1 MLLLTLKKF
10 LGKKSKKIMDSGIV
24 MRQKFGRL
32 CRLGLLTEKSLT
44 DIIATSSSSGACV
57 EELLMDSGIP
67 KSEILSSLSEYYKC
81 PSVEY
86 DEGLMASYLITM
98 KLNLEK
104 QLKAMWF
111 PLSVR
116 GDRAEV
122 ITCCP
127 DDPLVSEDIRQ
138 TLGVEC
144 IDFMITTRR
153 DMIRIIENNFDVNPR
168 FSFSGGRTPLALV
181 RTAFAYR
188 RSTYSYYRTL
198 LAKGRTGLAFI
209 RTGIAF
215 ITVSMLFMR
224 VFGTGLYSILEAP
237 LLIGGIIMI
246 YDGLKWYLPSRS
258 VAKQPIVHK
267 CSEPTWGTTVLEAQT
282 VAGRPEIKRSGVI
295 EEAESLREH
304 WETLSPVMRR
314 RFLAC
319 DRTDLAEERTSL
331 AGHRTVIAKAR
342 TGLAF
347 TRTGMAFSGLGI
359 GLIRHFPA
367 SRWTAFDVFLIV
379 AGVLMILEG
388 FHWYLGGRGTWVEG
402 VKSAVVRNKRKSIWD
417 FVMPLRHKLRGHE
430 KESAGP
436 PVRATDLPGIW
447 ATTGL
452 ALERTVLAERRTV
465 MARLRTVMAHSRTGM
480 AFIRTGISICG
491 VGAGLMFYFGFAAVG
506 WTVFNAVMIILGLL
520 LIVDGFRWAV
530 PAENMRIQYPYCY
543 GDMEIT
549 VPDYGKPAR
558 SWGKAVFSN
567 DGE

>member
-1 MLLLTLKKF
+1 
-10 LGKKSKKIMDSGIV
+10 MDSGSV
-24 MRQKFGRL
+24 MKQKFERL
-32 CRLGLLTEKSLT
+32 LRLGLLTEKSLN
-44 DIIATSSSSGACV
+44 DIAANSSSYDDLA
-57 EELLMDSGIP
+57 EELLMASGIP

-86 DEGLMASYLITM
+86 DEGLMTSYLITM
-98 KLNLEK
+98 KLDLEK
-104 QLKAMWF
+104 QLKVMWF
-111 PLSVR
+111 PLSVK

-122 ITCCP
+122 IACHP
-127 DDPLVSEDIRQ
+127 DDPLIAEDIRQ
-138 TLGVEC
+138 RLGVEW
-144 IDFMITTRR
+144 IDFMVTTPR
-153 DMIRIIENNFDVNPR
+153 DMTRIIENNFDVNPH

-215 ITVSMLFMR
+215 ITISMLFLR
-224 VFGTGLYSILEAP
+224 VFGAGIYSILEAP

-258 VAKQPIVHK
+258 VAKQPIVHE
-267 CSEPTWGTTVLEAQT
+267 CTEPTWGTTVLEAKT
-282 VAGRPEIKRSGVI
+282 GAGRPEINRSGPI
-295 EEAESLREH
+295 PGAGALREG
-304 WETLSPVMRR
+304 WDTLSPVMRR
-314 RFLAC
+314 RFLAS

-331 AGHRTVIAKAR
+331 AGHRTVVAKAR

-347 TRTGMAFSGLGI
+347 TRTGVAFSGLGI
-359 GLIRHFPA
+359 GLIRHFHT

-388 FHWYLGGRGTWVEG
+388 FHWYLGGRGTWLEG
-402 VKSAVVRNKRKSIWD
+402 VKCAMTRNKQKSIWD
-417 FVMPLRHKLRGHE
+417 FVMPLRHKLGGHE
-430 KESAGP
+430 KESACP

-506 WTVFNAVMIILGLL
+506 WTVFNAVMIITGLL

-530 PAENMRIQYPYCY
+530 PAEKMRTQYPYCY

-549 VPDYGKPAR
+549 IPDYGRPAR

-567 DGE
+567 DSE

>member
-1 MLLLTLKKF
+1 
-10 LGKKSKKIMDSGIV
+10 MDSGIV
-24 MRQKFGRL
+24 MKQKFERL
-32 CRLGLLTEKSLT
+32 LRLGLLTEQSLA
-44 DIIATSSSSGACV
+44 DITATSGSYGNSV
-57 EELLMDSGIP
+57 EELLMASGIP

-86 DEGLMASYLITM
+86 DEGLMAPYLLTM
-98 KLNLEK
+98 KLDMEK
-104 QLKAMWF
+104 QLKALWF
-111 PLSVR
+111 PFSVK
-116 GDRAEV
+116 GDTAEV
-122 ITCCP
+122 AACRP
-127 DDPLVSEDIRQ
+127 DDPATREDIKS
-138 TLGVEC
+138 TLGVKW
-144 IDFMITTRR
+144 IDFMVTTPR

-168 FSFSGGRTPLALV
+168 FRISGGRTPLALV

-215 ITVSMLFMR
+215 ITVSMLFLR
-224 VFGTGLYSILEAP
+224 VFGSGFYSILEAP

-258 VAKQPIVHK
+258 VAKQPIVHE
-267 CSEPTWGTTVLEAQT
+267 CTEPTWGTTVLEAKT
-282 VAGRPEIKRSGVI
+282 GAGRPEFSRSEPI
-295 EEAESLREH
+295 PDAEALRKE
-304 WETLSPVMRR
+304 WDTLSPVMRR
-314 RFLAC
+314 RFLAS

-347 TRTGMAFSGLGI
+347 TRTGVAFSGLGI
-359 GLIRHFPA
+359 GLIRHFHA
-367 SRWTAFDVFLIV
+367 SRWTAFDVSLIV

-388 FHWYLGGRGTWVEG
+388 FHWYLGGRSTWLEG
-402 VKSAVVRNKRKSIWD
+402 VKCAKARNKRESIWD

-430 KESAGP
+430 KENACP
-436 PVRATDLPGIW
+436 PVHATDLPGIW

-465 MARLRTVMAHSRTGM
+465 MSRLRTVMAHSRTGM

-491 VGAGLMFYFGFAAVG
+491 VGAGLMFYFGFAAAG
-506 WTVFNAVMIILGLL
+506 WTVFNTGMIITGLL
-520 LIVDGFRWAV
+520 LIIDGFRWAV
-530 PAENMRIQYPYCY
+530 PAEKMRIQYPYCY

-549 VPDYGKPAR
+549 IPDYGRPAR
-558 SWGKAVFSN
+558 YWGKAVFSN
-567 DGE
+567 DSE